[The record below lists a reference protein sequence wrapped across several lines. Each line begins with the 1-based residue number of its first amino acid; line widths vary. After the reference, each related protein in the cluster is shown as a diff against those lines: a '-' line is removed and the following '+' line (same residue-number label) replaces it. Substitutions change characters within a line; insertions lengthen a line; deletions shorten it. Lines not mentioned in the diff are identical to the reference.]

1 MATLAS
7 GKLSEMFEDFLK
19 SVTDRNGNSVYR
31 SEISQLISSEGKSIV
46 VDFGDLLRYNND
58 LANRVLLEPDSSLAS
73 FKIAAFETMRSEN
86 ALYADRVKR
95 ELTVRLRGLPDL
107 VPLRRVDTSYI
118 DHLIAVSGMVVRTS
132 ELRPMMTE
140 AAWVCPSGHLTY
152 QEQDDL
158 ALKRPPKCELCGEV
172 RNFELD
178 KRHCRFIDFQVFRVQ
193 ELPEELPPGQL
204 PQFFDVNVEGDMV
217 NTARP
222 GDRVVLT
229 GIVRAVP
236 DYTLGQVKT
245 RLFRSQIDCNHVE
258 VRGKEPDQVL
268 VTKEDEE
275 LIKKVASV
283 PDAYDRL
290 INSIA
295 PVIIGHLPEKEAIL
309 LLLAG
314 GSATVLPDGTKLRG
328 DINALF
334 VGDPGCLVADERVAL
349 GNGAIAKIGQLGS
362 NHLQSLDLQ
371 VLTGEGGGKR
381 AVATTLHVY
390 RQQPVLEVVTES
402 GKSIKGTYNHPLLV
416 VGSDDGRPFKA
427 WKRLDQLRVGD
438 RIASVTFIP
447 CTITRHQPTGFNI
460 IQSRFGP
467 RFKGKLPEV
476 VDEELGALLGYTLGD
491 GFVDDYSVVMSVAEP
506 EIDILPKLRAMALR
520 VFGVDPPVLRR
531 LRKDR
536 NVPMYDVYINRKCI
550 ALNLSFMR
558 EKRVPDLILM
568 SGNAVVAVFLR
579 WLFEADG
586 TVFSNGRGRR
596 AIGLKAK
603 DIELLRDVQI
613 LLLRWGI
620 HSRLDGNALLI
631 RRGEDIVRFERHIGF
646 VSKKKVGKLR
656 RLAAE
661 AMTFGRVHKQLSE
674 KVIGIYDRPPEDV
687 FDIEVPNGHRFIANG
702 LVSHNTGKS
711 EMLKFASQVAP
722 RGLYASGRGTSLD
735 FQEPVVVRKSGT
747 VQVLKIG
754 ELVDSNYL
762 PGASGVFVPLS
773 DTECLSF
780 HQSTGRVQW
789 TPVNFVFRH
798 RYDRPLVRLGLQTGR
813 EVTVTDDHSVF
824 TMRNGKLTAVKTGEL
839 RKGDYVVVPG
849 KLPATVEGG
858 NSRPVFPA
866 ELLRSRHLAR
876 LLGYY
881 VAEGY
886 LHEGKKKGKES
897 YRIHFELNREEKD
910 IVAEINEAF
919 LAIFQKGASVR
930 NRKGSRGITV
940 SLSSK
945 KAFVFFRDVLGVSRG
960 ARFKR
965 VPTIVFNMPP
975 SLQTEFLRAYVKG
988 DRGVTSSPYLYSDI
1002 LYLIGTSMQKLGKFS
1017 KSKPSSGKIGG
1028 RAFSGGPSYRMKAP
1042 HPNKFERRVTYL
1054 GPPLEEVLPPFEK
1067 VLDST
1072 KHGLSLIAGE
1082 GYKRLTPLVLGRLMR
1097 GRRARRF
1104 ALLRALRDNGEMTTP
1119 ELAREVGIARHSM
1132 KQILVYCARD
1142 GLVELTLR
1150 GRVYHAS
1157 LTEKGREAVGA
1168 IEEVQLIA
1176 GSDLQFALV
1185 RSVKR
1190 VKSTSPYVY
1199 DLSVKETENFVAG
1212 FGGILCHNTAAGL
1225 SAAVIR
1231 EKNVLMLEAGVVVL
1245 ADQGI
1250 ACIAEDTEVY
1260 TGRSLVKIGK
1270 VWEETSGP
1278 TYLTRTGREAKR
1290 ILFPVNIYDRKQRAD
1305 LPGAAYALMRRRH
1318 VGDVVKLTFGSGL
1331 SLKVTPE
1338 HLLKRPTDVKNLWV
1352 RADQV
1357 RVGDELKAP
1366 VRVLGP
1372 AAYFDFTPAEA
1383 YAIGCVYGDGWLGP
1397 SSITIS
1403 QSKVNADVVNTIVER
1418 MPSTFAV
1425 YDKGDRPRQL
1435 GRYMLISRMMQLY
1448 TTERDFVRKTQ
1459 LLLRGPSIDNVLMLR
1474 EDALWA
1480 FFAGVFDTDGDVN
1493 HSKGAVISLRFY
1505 PTKDEHELAV
1515 LLYALRRLGIYA
1527 RIYGKRGSIPVVQ
1540 ISGGDISRFARGI
1553 GPYSVKLRREP
1564 EELVIQH
1571 KGRRS
1576 IERGRDRVVAVER
1589 MPYDGYV
1596 YDLSVG
1602 AYHNYEAGLVYVH
1615 NCIDEFEKM
1624 KPEDRTALHEMME
1637 QHTVTIAKGGIYATL
1652 NARTAILAACN
1663 PVLGRYNP
1671 FQNLIENIG
1680 TLPIPLLSV
1689 GPDEQV
1695 LVRIGGSIQSRKIGE
1710 FVDSFYSPG
1719 EEGYPM
1725 NVEPMGAEVASMDD
1739 NFNVS
1744 WQPLR
1749 YVFRHRSNAD
1759 TYRITFK
1766 GRKLVLTGGHS
1777 VYTFENGHLNLKPAS
1792 KIRTRDYVVISKR
1805 LPDQG
1810 ALGRRYNIL
1819 EHVSLEGCYLHDV
1832 PSSAF
1837 RRLRGVPAH
1846 HVKGH
1851 KLSASRYRELH
1862 GGELRLVTISKK
1874 GSGFCVP
1881 ALVPVNRSLFRLLGY
1896 FVAEGSMVFNQS
1908 EGVYAA
1914 DFTFDRNKD
1923 KTMVSDLV
1931 SISETLFK
1939 VKPTVRADRNSVRVD
1954 IRSRVVVEFLRN
1966 CFGLKSGASEK
1977 RIPDV
1982 VFNAPAELKWD
1993 FINAYYA
2000 GDAGVTTSQELASQL
2015 LQLFGQLGHVA
2026 SIFETPPHEAVIE
2039 GRRVKAATSYMVP
2052 IPSTKPQSNDGL
2064 SFPPL
2069 SQVIP
2074 VIKPLLGEFAPTRS
2088 IRRALT
2094 PRYWNELRNAIWVQ
2108 NKMVKLSEVRR
2119 RPDTVGNLARRFGI
2133 TEGSCSEFVTK
2144 MAVQGM
2150 VRKDRMVTAS
2160 GRQILCSLTRKG
2172 EEVLDLVSYIDRIV
2186 AGDVAF
2192 VKVQK
2197 TEKLGGP
2204 ELPRYVYDLSVPNSE
2219 NFVADTAI
2227 CHNTRFDIIFVFR
2240 DQPSPAEDERLASH
2254 ILSVH
2259 SKKTYATPPP
2269 IEFSLLKKYL
2279 TYAKR
2284 FSPDLTKG
2292 AIDRLREYYLEL
2304 RKTGGAE
2311 DSIPPTPRTLE
2322 AMIRIAT
2329 ARARILLRDQV
2340 TEEDALAAIALMNR
2354 MVEDVLTDAT
2364 TKKTDFGIQIGKP
2377 VGEARNLRA
2386 AMEVLK
2392 SLEGTEKKPVERKL
2406 FKEELMKAKF
2416 SDEDSEKMIR
2426 TMFREGMVYESKP
2439 GFIRRLGG

>member
-31 SEISQLISSEGKSIV
+31 SEISKLISSEGKSLV

-229 GIVRAVP
+229 GVVRAVP

-334 VGDPGCLVADERVAL
+334 VGDPG
-349 GNGAIAKIGQLGS
+349 
-362 NHLQSLDLQ
+362 
-371 VLTGEGGGKR
+371 
-381 AVATTLHVY
+381 
-390 RQQPVLEVVTES
+390 
-402 GKSIKGTYNHPLLV
+402 
-416 VGSDDGRPFKA
+416 
-427 WKRLDQLRVGD
+427 
-438 RIASVTFIP
+438 
-447 CTITRHQPTGFNI
+447 
-460 IQSRFGP
+460 
-467 RFKGKLPEV
+467 
-476 VDEELGALLGYTLGD
+476 
-491 GFVDDYSVVMSVAEP
+491 
-506 EIDILPKLRAMALR
+506 
-520 VFGVDPPVLRR
+520 
-531 LRKDR
+531 
-536 NVPMYDVYINRKCI
+536 
-550 ALNLSFMR
+550 
-558 EKRVPDLILM
+558 
-568 SGNAVVAVFLR
+568 
-579 WLFEADG
+579 
-586 TVFSNGRGRR
+586 
-596 AIGLKAK
+596 
-603 DIELLRDVQI
+603 
-613 LLLRWGI
+613 
-620 HSRLDGNALLI
+620 
-631 RRGEDIVRFERHIGF
+631 
-646 VSKKKVGKLR
+646 
-656 RLAAE
+656 
-661 AMTFGRVHKQLSE
+661 
-674 KVIGIYDRPPEDV
+674 
-687 FDIEVPNGHRFIANG
+687 
-702 LVSHNTGKS
+702 TGKS

-722 RGLYASGRGTSLD
+722 RGLYASGRGT
-735 FQEPVVVRKSGT
+735 
-747 VQVLKIG
+747 
-754 ELVDSNYL
+754 
-762 PGASGVFVPLS
+762 
-773 DTECLSF
+773 
-780 HQSTGRVQW
+780 
-789 TPVNFVFRH
+789 
-798 RYDRPLVRLGLQTGR
+798 
-813 EVTVTDDHSVF
+813 
-824 TMRNGKLTAVKTGEL
+824 
-839 RKGDYVVVPG
+839 
-849 KLPATVEGG
+849 
-858 NSRPVFPA
+858 
-866 ELLRSRHLAR
+866 
-876 LLGYY
+876 
-881 VAEGY
+881 
-886 LHEGKKKGKES
+886 
-897 YRIHFELNREEKD
+897 
-910 IVAEINEAF
+910 
-919 LAIFQKGASVR
+919 
-930 NRKGSRGITV
+930 
-940 SLSSK
+940 
-945 KAFVFFRDVLGVSRG
+945 
-960 ARFKR
+960 
-965 VPTIVFNMPP
+965 
-975 SLQTEFLRAYVKG
+975 
-988 DRGVTSSPYLYSDI
+988 
-1002 LYLIGTSMQKLGKFS
+1002 
-1017 KSKPSSGKIGG
+1017 
-1028 RAFSGGPSYRMKAP
+1028 
-1042 HPNKFERRVTYL
+1042 
-1054 GPPLEEVLPPFEK
+1054 
-1067 VLDST
+1067 
-1072 KHGLSLIAGE
+1072 
-1082 GYKRLTPLVLGRLMR
+1082 
-1097 GRRARRF
+1097 
-1104 ALLRALRDNGEMTTP
+1104 
-1119 ELAREVGIARHSM
+1119 
-1132 KQILVYCARD
+1132 
-1142 GLVELTLR
+1142 
-1150 GRVYHAS
+1150 
-1157 LTEKGREAVGA
+1157 
-1168 IEEVQLIA
+1168 
-1176 GSDLQFALV
+1176 
-1185 RSVKR
+1185 
-1190 VKSTSPYVY
+1190 
-1199 DLSVKETENFVAG
+1199 
-1212 FGGILCHNTAAGL
+1212 TAAGL

-1250 ACIAEDTEVY
+1250 A
-1260 TGRSLVKIGK
+1260 
-1270 VWEETSGP
+1270 
-1278 TYLTRTGREAKR
+1278 
-1290 ILFPVNIYDRKQRAD
+1290 
-1305 LPGAAYALMRRRH
+1305 
-1318 VGDVVKLTFGSGL
+1318 
-1331 SLKVTPE
+1331 
-1338 HLLKRPTDVKNLWV
+1338 
-1352 RADQV
+1352 
-1357 RVGDELKAP
+1357 
-1366 VRVLGP
+1366 
-1372 AAYFDFTPAEA
+1372 
-1383 YAIGCVYGDGWLGP
+1383 
-1397 SSITIS
+1397 
-1403 QSKVNADVVNTIVER
+1403 
-1418 MPSTFAV
+1418 
-1425 YDKGDRPRQL
+1425 
-1435 GRYMLISRMMQLY
+1435 
-1448 TTERDFVRKTQ
+1448 
-1459 LLLRGPSIDNVLMLR
+1459 
-1474 EDALWA
+1474 
-1480 FFAGVFDTDGDVN
+1480 
-1493 HSKGAVISLRFY
+1493 
-1505 PTKDEHELAV
+1505 
-1515 LLYALRRLGIYA
+1515 
-1527 RIYGKRGSIPVVQ
+1527 
-1540 ISGGDISRFARGI
+1540 
-1553 GPYSVKLRREP
+1553 
-1564 EELVIQH
+1564 
-1571 KGRRS
+1571 
-1576 IERGRDRVVAVER
+1576 
-1589 MPYDGYV
+1589 
-1596 YDLSVG
+1596 
-1602 AYHNYEAGLVYVH
+1602 
-1615 NCIDEFEKM
+1615 CIDEFEKM

-1695 LVRIGGSIQSRKIGE
+1695 LARIGGSIQSRKIGE

-1725 NVEPMGAEVASMDD
+1725 NVEPMRVEVASMDD

-1792 KIRTRDYVVISKR
+1792 KIRVKDYVVISKR

-1810 ALGRRYNIL
+1810 ALGRRYNVL

-1851 KLSASRYRELH
+1851 KLSASRYRELDD
-1862 GGELRLVTISKK
+1862 GELRLVTISKK
-1874 GSGFCVP
+1874 GSGFYVP

-1914 DFTFDRNKD
+1914 DFTFDRSKD
-1923 KTMVSDLV
+1923 KMMVSDLV
-1931 SISETLFK
+1931 SISKTLFK

-1966 CFGLKSGASEK
+1966 CFGLKGGASEK

-2108 NKMVKLSEVRR
+2108 NKIVKLSEVRR

-2240 DQPSPAEDERLASH
+2240 DQPSPAEDERLATH